1 MIMMRYQQS
10 RRKFWSFLFVERQ
23 SRTERDLSPD
33 PHFCQNVMYIKTKPL
48 VICTTTITLMWDSIH
63 NLCDVFSYYLN
74 MCYMSW
80 LCPNELITFGLFG
93 RCEAEL
99 ELFQVGPEVLGRFI
113 ATGGATGL
121 CQWVRIRRSE
131 NVENVFC
138 RSGAPI
144 HRTYY
149 CIVPPLSPPADC
161 LVSRRPVTSGPPR
174 GEEQKREACTE
185 RELTPRKAG
194 QEKGSWFDKKDC
206 RGAENGVD
214 GRKDLG
220 RWTSLE
226 SWKKSE
232 FSIMEA

>member
-1 MIMMRYQQS
+1 MIIWKIMMRYQQS

-33 PHFCQNVMYIKTKPL
+33 PHFCQNVIYIKTKPL
-48 VICTTTITLMWDSIH
+48 VICTTTITVMWDSIP

-80 LCPNELITFGLFG
+80 LCPNNELITFGLFG

-161 LVSRRPVTSGPPR
+161 LVSRRPVTSGPLR
-174 GEEQKREACTE
+174 GKQQRWASTVEDFN
-185 RELTPRKAG
+185 PRKPEWG
-194 QEKGSWFDKKDC
+194 ERLFLEEEG
-206 RGAENGVD
+206 RGKNLS
-214 GRKDLG
+214 R
-220 RWTSLE
+220 
-226 SWKKSE
+226 WKKE
-232 FSIMEA
+232 VTKVDDT